1 MGLTVFKNGSLAR
14 TLYKVVTGAS
24 TPQLMMVGATDIN
37 LAVGDYVDVRVTQSS
52 GGAVVLSSTAA
63 ENNISIHRLVS

>member
-1 MGLTVFKNGSLAR
+1 
-14 TLYKVVTGAS
+14 
-24 TPQLMMVGATDIN
+24 MMVGATDIN